1 MNSLHKY
8 AARRNK
14 VFYYSPGFDPTI
26 PTGEPLPEPIPSP
39 EKLAQS
45 ELRDVSAL
53 IEDQINEPMG
63 FVEEVAREYA
73 RLRSERGPKTDAS
86 APVLDERALR
96 RKRKEEEAKE
106 VERRRAIS
114 LVQYQK
120 LLDQRDYVNA
130 VYKEMEERGFFGPA
144 PDGRCEDQVY
154 EELDEDYSERP
165 SCGDGND
172 NAQYERDEFVQG
184 SSKGATR

>member
-14 VFYYSPGFDPTI
+14 VFYYSPEFDPTI

-45 ELRDVSAL
+45 ELRDVSAP

-86 APVLDERALR
+86 APVLDERELR
-96 RKRKEEEAKE
+96 RKRKEEEAKD

-130 VYKEMEERGFFGPA
+130 VYKEMEERGYFGEPLH
-144 PDGRCEDQVY
+144 DGCEDQAY

-165 SCGDGND
+165 SGGDCGEGPY
-172 NAQYERDEFVQG
+172 YERDEFVQG

>member
-1 MNSLHKY
+1 MC
-8 AARRNK
+8 
-14 VFYYSPGFDPTI
+14 YYSPGFDPTI
-26 PTGEPLPEPIPSP
+26 PTGEPLPEPTPSP
-39 EKLAQS
+39 AELAQS
-45 ELRDVSAL
+45 ELRNVSAP

-106 VERRRAIS
+106 AERRRAIS

-130 VYKEMEERGFFGPA
+130 VYKEMEERGYFGQMH
-144 PDGRCEDQVY
+144 DGQCEHQVY
-154 EELDEDYSERP
+154 EELDEDYSELP
-165 SCGDGND
+165 SGGDCDD
-172 NAQYERDEFVQG
+172 NAYHERDEFVQG
-184 SSKGATR
+184 SSKGYTR

>member
-1 MNSLHKY
+1 M
-8 AARRNK
+8 
-14 VFYYSPGFDPTI
+14 FYYSPGFDPTI

-39 EKLAQS
+39 EKLPHS
-45 ELRDVSAL
+45 EFCDVSASL
-53 IEDQINEPMG
+53 EDQINEPMG

-73 RLRSERGPKTDAS
+73 RLRSERGPRSDAS
-86 APVLDERALR
+86 TPVLDERALR

-130 VYKEMEERGFFGPA
+130 VYKEMEERGYFGEA
-144 PDGRCEDQVY
+144 LHDGCEDQVY
-154 EELDEDYSERP
+154 EELSEDYSERP
-165 SCGDGND
+165 SGGGCGED
-172 NAQYERDEFVQG
+172 AYYERDEFVQG
-184 SSKGATR
+184 SSKWATR